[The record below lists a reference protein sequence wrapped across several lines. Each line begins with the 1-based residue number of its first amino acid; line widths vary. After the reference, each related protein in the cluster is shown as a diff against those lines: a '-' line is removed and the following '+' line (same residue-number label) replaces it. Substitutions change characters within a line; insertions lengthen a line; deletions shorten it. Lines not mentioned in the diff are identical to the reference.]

1 VRRLLVARALAVA
14 LLLVAGCTSEQERT
28 QVAKEEIR
36 TVLAD
41 GYLPRLAEI
50 YGGANPQILE
60 GWAAQKEIS
69 GIAKR
74 VQELAQ
80 EGRSLQPELRAV
92 TLEEVNVWSHSN
104 AYVTTLEEWDLRVYN
119 TGTRALLSEELG
131 QHDRVKYQLK
141 RTDTGAW
148 IVLFRSRVE

>member
-1 VRRLLVARALAVA
+1 MRRLAVIA
-14 LLLVAGCTSEQERT
+14 VLMVAGCTSEQERT

-36 TVLAD
+36 AVLAD

-50 YGGANPQILE
+50 YAGADPQILE
-60 GWAAQKEIS
+60 GWAAQKEIA

-74 VQELAQ
+74 VQELAEQ
-80 EGRSLQPELRAV
+80 GRSLEPELRAV

-104 AYVTTLEEWDLRVYN
+104 AYVSTLEEWDLRVYN

-141 RTDTGAW
+141 RTDTGDW

>member
-1 VRRLLVARALAVA
+1 MRRLLAVVVLLAA
-14 LLLVAGCTSEQERT
+14 ACSTEQERT

-36 TVLAD
+36 VVLAE

-50 YGGANPQILE
+50 YAGADPQILE

-74 VQELAQ
+74 VQELAEQ
-80 EGRSLQPELRAV
+80 GRSLEPELRAV
-92 TLEEVNVWSHSN
+92 TLEEVNVWSHAN

-141 RTDTGAW
+141 RTNSGDW